1 MSRPRFWQLGARYFV
16 WLAGSVEGDTGRGLS
31 RLRHVLR
38 LAFSSNPPAF
48 RHRER
53 VSDEDMPERGVE
65 RLICQVSDG
74 EGSRFHSQ
82 LGANGCGIQQTET
95 ARRIFFMVLYFLT

>member
-1 MSRPRFWQLGARYFV
+1 MSRPRFWQLGSRYFV
-16 WLAGSVEGDTGRGLS
+16 RLAGSVEGDTGRGLS

-95 ARRIFFMVLYFLT
+95 ASRIFLMVLYFLT